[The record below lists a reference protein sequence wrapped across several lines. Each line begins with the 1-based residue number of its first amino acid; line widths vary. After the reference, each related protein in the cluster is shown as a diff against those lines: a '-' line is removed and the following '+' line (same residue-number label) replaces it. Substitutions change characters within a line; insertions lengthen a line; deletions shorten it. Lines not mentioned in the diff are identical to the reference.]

1 MRQES
6 NFTPHSG
13 QMIRVP
19 IPYEPVQVRPQ
30 LSTRIRR
37 EVNTVDTVNA
47 RFVEAWQTDSP
58 RPQGGIEGRGGRI
71 GQPIPL
77 QSYDMNPTS
86 SHLYLEKLI
95 SAPSN
100 QPQSD
105 TTERTAVLN
114 SIRVILKAIEMN
126 PDSTELQ
133 SEYKALIQRLK
144 QSDLDTLSQNPY
156 FEKYDVASDSRN
168 IVRELR
174 GSVNEDIVNRGESES
189 RRLLERTMQGR
200 WSSASAPPSQDL
212 LFAYELMRPRVSDT
226 TKVYRS

>member
-1 MRQES
+1 
-6 NFTPHSG
+6 
-13 QMIRVP
+13 MIRVP
-19 IPYEPVQVRPQ
+19 VPYEPIQVRPQ

-37 EVNTVDTVNA
+37 EVSAVDTVNA

-71 GQPIPL
+71 GQPIPV

-86 SHLYLEKLI
+86 SRLYRDTI
-95 SAPSN
+95 PSAPSN
-100 QPQSD
+100 QPQGDSA
-105 TTERTAVLN
+105 ERTAVLG
-114 SIRVILKAIEMN
+114 SIRLVLKELEMN

-133 SEYKALIQRLK
+133 SEYKVLIQRLK

-174 GSVNEDIVNRGESES
+174 GSVHEDIVNRGESES

-200 WSSASAPPSQDL
+200 FTSASAPPAGQDT

>member
-1 MRQES
+1 
-6 NFTPHSG
+6 
-13 QMIRVP
+13 
-19 IPYEPVQVRPQ
+19 
-30 LSTRIRR
+30 
-37 EVNTVDTVNA
+37 
-47 RFVEAWQTDSP
+47 
-58 RPQGGIEGRGGRI
+58 
-71 GQPIPL
+71 
-77 QSYDMNPTS
+77 MNPTS
-86 SHLYLEKLI
+86 SRLYLEKLI

-105 TTERTAVLN
+105 TTERTAVLK
-114 SIRVILKAIEMN
+114 SIRLILKAIEMN
-126 PDSTELQ
+126 PDSIELQ

-200 WSSASAPPSQDL
+200 FNVALASQTPSQDP